1 MENNSTNNKKNW
13 ITPEL
18 IEESLK
24 ETEGKT
30 PHPTEGGLE
39 FGIS

>member
-1 MENNSTNNKKNW
+1 MENNSTYNKKNW

-24 ETEGKT
+24 DTDAKSPNTFELSASSG
-30 PHPTEGGLE
+30 P
-39 FGIS
+39 S